1 MANKKTKTNME
12 DAFRKANEKKRA
24 DAAKKERD
32 RIKKSRAEL
41 KNKKKKGKK

>member
-1 MANKKTKTNME
+1 MAKRSKTNME
-12 DAFRKANEKKRA
+12 DAFRRANEKKRA

-41 KNKKKKGKK
+41 AKNKKKKGK